1 VLVVLFMLLVVLD
14 SGGAELSM
22 LVELVVLD
30 SVVFL

>member
-14 SGGAELSM
+14 SGGAELSV
-22 LVELVVLD
+22 LVDLVVLD